1 MEHCRWKRQIQ
12 CQIDLFTPIKNI
24 YIDEIDESGEI
35 TAQMHACEHFF
46 QAKQMIRSITV
57 PNTTQRLNRF
67 TQLIFHTN
75 FSNFFHFYTQTYQIF
90 TICRAISWQNMSL
103 MFNLQAQTHD

>member
-46 QAKQMIRSITV
+46 QAKQMFRNNYRTQHNTAFESI
-57 PNTTQRLNRF
+57 
-67 TQLIFHTN
+67 HTID
-75 FSNFFHFYTQTYQIF
+75 FPH
-90 TICRAISWQNMSL
+90 
-103 MFNLQAQTHD
+103 